1 MTDYDVDRPEDRDM
15 LVALQRLLPPVSP
28 PADLFDRVLDD
39 IRGEATVVPLR
50 PRTHRLRGWTAGAVG
65 AAVAAAAAIA
75 IGVSLSGDGLGTP
88 DATAAIVGKSVP
100 DVRGEARLYDAGAGG
115 GHVLVTLQNVPPAPS
130 GHHYEVWVLREGT
143 TEMESVAVFTPVSDT
158 VELDVAL
165 PGPGQYVAVDI
176 SVEED
181 GGPPEHSPTSLATG
195 TFA

>member
-1 MTDYDVDRPEDRDM
+1 MTHYDVDRPEDRDL
-15 LVALQRLLPPVSP
+15 LVALERLIPPVSP
-28 PADLFDRVLDD
+28 PADLFDRVLDEV
-39 IRGEATVVPLR
+39 RGEAIVVPLR
-50 PRTHRLRGWTAGAVG
+50 PRTRRLRGWTAGAVA
-65 AAVAAAAAIA
+65 AAVAAVAAIA
-75 IGVSLSGDGLGTP
+75 IGVSLSDDGLGTP
-88 DATAAIVGKSVP
+88 DATAAIAGNSAPEVT
-100 DVRGEARLYDAGAGG
+100 GEARLYDADADG

-143 TEMESVAVFTPVSDT
+143 TEMESVAVFTPESDT
-158 VELDVAL
+158 IELDVTL